1 MKEKEPIS
9 RAPLSRRR
17 FLKSAV
23 AGGAAFAATAPL
35 AGAGAARK
43 ETLTGKPK
51 DPLEEVLQRHGSEFG
66 DIRRVK

>member
-1 MKEKEPIS
+1 MKEKEPIN
-9 RAPLSRRR
+9 RAPLSRRG

-23 AGGAAFAATAPL
+23 AGGAAIAATATL

-51 DPLEEVLQRHGSEFG
+51 DPLEEVLPRYGSEFG
-66 DIRRVK
+66 DLRQVH

>member
-1 MKEKEPIS
+1 MKKS
-9 RAPLSRRR
+9 VSTKSASLSRRG

-51 DPLEEVLQRHGSEFG
+51 DPLEDVLQRYGSEFG
-66 DIRRVK
+66 DMRRVK